1 MVYLMKFQLVFP
13 LQNILPCLVTSLLCR
28 LCYDQNDSS
37 IPVVVCVGHLIDN
50 RIDNRSPTIF
60 RYNTSSLLP
69 LLDYMRDVKKT
80 SLTSLG
86 QNATASGVQ

>member
-13 LQNILPCLVTSLLCR
+13 LQKNLPCLVTSLLGR
-28 LCYDQNDSS
+28 LYNDQDDSS
-37 IPVVVCVGHLIDN
+37 IPVVVCVGHL
-50 RIDNRSPTIF
+50 IDNRSPTIF

-80 SLTSLG
+80 SLTSVG